1 MGVDKPL
8 FNRINE
14 KPASVHERVI
24 REIKSAIMQGQL
36 KPGDKLPPERELA
49 RMLGV
54 SRTSLREALKLL
66 ELSGVVTIKHG
77 QGVFISDTN
86 SSEYLQK
93 LISHIFVDN
102 QKIIE
107 LFEIRKVLETQAVV
121 WACEKAEDEEFDEIL
136 KLLDNTK
143 KLLKK
148 NKSDYFRIL
157 ARQDDKFHQMIVS
170 AAGNN
175 VLKLIMQTMLDLL
188 AENREKAASIPQRPE
203 KSLEE
208 HMLIAKSLKKRDV
221 VAAKN
226 TMLRHLEN
234 VERDVLKHLNS

>member
-1 MGVDKPL
+1 MGVERPL

-14 KPASVHERVI
+14 KPVSVHERVM
-24 REIKSAIMQGQL
+24 REIKSAITQGLL

-49 RMLGV
+49 KMLGV
-54 SRTSLREALKLL
+54 SRTSLREALKIL

-77 QGVFISDTN
+77 QGVFISDSN
-86 SSEYLQK
+86 STEHLQK
-93 LISHIFVDN
+93 LINHIFVDN

-121 WACEKAEDEEFDEIL
+121 WACEKGKDEHFDEIIN
-136 KLLDNTK
+136 LLENTK
-143 KLLKK
+143 KLLEE
-148 NKSDYFRIL
+148 NKSDYLRIL
-157 ARQDDKFHQMIVS
+157 AQQDDKFHQMIIS

-188 AENREKAASIPQRPE
+188 AENREKTALIPDRPR

-208 HMLIAKSLKKRDV
+208 HMFIAKALKKRDS

-226 TMLRHLEN
+226 AMLRHLEN
-234 VERDVLKHLNS
+234 VERDILQDENI